1 MASLGNE
8 VDVSIL
14 KIVGAEI
21 RYRLI
26 TSVCMAG
33 IVAVAVATVV
43 FFVRLSEL
51 ASDRTRIIQR
61 DIGLNLRI
69 LPGDADLDSYWL
81 KGYADGVIDES
92 LLERIREQDVA
103 NRLVPLLQ
111 RTVPWGDGE
120 AILTGIG
127 EELFARGE
135 AMKPVFGGFG
145 DGPDELTLGALAAAK
160 KGLSEGD
167 PMELFGRA
175 FVVKRILSSTG
186 SMDDVRVYA
195 PLATVQQLLDMP
207 GKLNEIRALECE
219 CGEDV
224 ADPEAFIRAVL
235 EPLLPG
241 TQIVRQDRL
250 AEARRKQR
258 ILAER
263 IGVAATPVL
272 ILLSALGVSGLAFLN
287 THQRRAEIGLFAAVG
302 MGAPKIAMIIG
313 ARAALLGTIGG
324 VLGALGGWILVNRFG
339 GHFVGF
345 DVAGVALRTSHF
357 WIGGLAGGTIAF
369 CGGLIPAVLAARSDV
384 VNTLRGS

>member
-1 MASLGNE
+1 M
-8 VDVSIL
+8 SIL

-21 RYRLI
+21 RYRLF
-26 TSVCMAG
+26 TSICMVG
-33 IVAVAVATVV
+33 IVAVAVASVV

-61 DIGLNLRI
+61 DMGLNLRI
-69 LPGDADLDSYWL
+69 LPADADLDAYWL

-92 LLERIREQDVA
+92 LLEKVLQQDVA

-111 RTVPWGDGE
+111 RTIPWGDGE

-127 EELFARGE
+127 DEQFARGA

-145 DGPDELTLGALAAAK
+145 DGPNELRIGAVAAAK

-167 PMELFGRA
+167 QTVLLGRD
-175 FVVKRILSSTG
+175 FVVKRVLSSTG
-186 SMDDVRVYA
+186 SMDDIRVYA
-195 PLATVQQLLDMP
+195 PLATVQQLLDLP

-224 ADPEAFIRAVL
+224 VDPEAFIRAAL
-235 EPLLPG
+235 GPLLPG
-241 TQIVRQDRL
+241 TQIVRQDRM

-272 ILLSALGVSGLAFLN
+272 ILLSASGVAGLAFLN
-287 THQRRAEIGLFAAVG
+287 THQRRGEIGLFAAVG
-302 MGAPKIAMIIG
+302 MTAPTIATIIG
-313 ARAALLGTIGG
+313 TRAALLGTIGG
-324 VLGALGGWILVNRFG
+324 VLGAWGGWMLVNRFG

-345 DVAGVALRTSHF
+345 DVAGVDFRAAHLA
-357 WIGGLAGGTIAF
+357 IGGLAGGTIAF
-369 CGGLIPAVLAARSDV
+369 CGGLIPAVIAAKADIV
-384 VNTLRGS
+384 HTLRGNG

>member
-1 MASLGNE
+1 
-8 VDVSIL
+8 
-14 KIVGAEI
+14 
-21 RYRLI
+21 
-26 TSVCMAG
+26 MAG

-43 FFVRLSEL
+43 FFVLLSEL
-51 ASDRTRIIQR
+51 AADRTRIIQR

-69 LPGDADLDSYWL
+69 LPGEADLDAYWL

-92 LLERIREQDVA
+92 LLEKILEQDVA

-111 RTVPWGDGE
+111 RTIPWGDGE

-127 EELFARGE
+127 EEMFARGA
-135 AMKPVFGGFG
+135 AMKPVFGAFG
-145 DGPDELTLGALAAAK
+145 DESDELTLGALAAAK
-160 KGLSEGD
+160 RGLSEGD
-167 PMELFGRA
+167 PTEMFGRG
-175 FVVKRILSSTG
+175 FVVKRVLSSTG

-195 PLATVQQLLDMP
+195 PLATVQQLLGMP

-219 CGEDV
+219 CGKDV

-258 ILAER
+258 ILADR

-287 THQRRAEIGLFAAVG
+287 TQQRRAEIGLFSAVG
-302 MGAPKIAMIIG
+302 MGASRIAMIIG
-313 ARAALLGTIGG
+313 VRAALLGAIGG
-324 VLGALGGWILVNRFG
+324 VLGALVGWILVNRFG

-345 DVAGVALRTSHF
+345 NVASVAFRTVHL
-357 WIGGLAGGTIAF
+357 WIGGLAGGAIAF
-369 CGGLIPAVLAARSDV
+369 CGGLIPAVLAARADV